1 MAIQGTQVPMYTK
14 HTLYLYFYDFSIF
27 LYEKKKKKNLKKK
40 KNDNNINNNM
50 LSKTT
55 KLDWLKRRT
64 THWSYAK
71 QKQEEREEVIESL
84 GAIFLPHLGRT
95 FSLSKPLNLWWG
107 ERIETVQVQKEHEGF
122 KKISKKSNRGLKLIL
137 SSRCCHAVALLSG

>member
-1 MAIQGTQVPMYTK
+1 MIFQF
-14 HTLYLYFYDFSIF
+14 FYM
-27 LYEKKKKKNLKKK
+27 KNKKNNTEKKK

-55 KLDWLKRRT
+55 KLDWLERRT
-64 THWSYAK
+64 THSSYAK

-95 FSLSKPLNLWWG
+95 FSLRKPLNLWWR
-107 ERIETVQVQKEHEGF
+107 ERIETIQVRKEHEGF
-122 KKISKKSNRGLKLIL
+122 KKISKKSKRGLKLIL
-137 SSRCCHAVALLSG
+137 ASKCYHAFALLSG